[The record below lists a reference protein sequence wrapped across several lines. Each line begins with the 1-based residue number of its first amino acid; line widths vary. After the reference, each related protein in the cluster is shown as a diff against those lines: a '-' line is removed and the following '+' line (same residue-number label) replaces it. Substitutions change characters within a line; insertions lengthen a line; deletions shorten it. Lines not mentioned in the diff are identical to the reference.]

1 MSTELQEIERNISRN
16 KEIVAKG
23 AALERLKG
31 NPDFR
36 KVVMDGY
43 LKDEAV
49 RLVLLK
55 GDQHMQRPE
64 KQLAIQADIDGIGR
78 FAQYLHSV
86 SQFAALAGDSLASD
100 EATLEEIAAEELA
113 K

>member
-1 MSTELQEIERNISRN
+1 MSTELNEIEQNIARN

-23 AALERLKG
+23 AALARLLS

-36 KVVMDGY
+36 KVVSEGY

-49 RLVLLK
+49 RLVHLK
-55 GDQHMQRPE
+55 GDQNMQKPE
-64 KQLAIQADIDGIGR
+64 RQAAIQSDIDAIGR
-78 FAQYLHSV
+78 FAQYLSSV
-86 SQFAALAGDSLASD
+86 SVFAVMASSSLAED
-100 EATLEEIAAEELA
+100 ELAREEIAAEELV

>member
-1 MSTELQEIERNISRN
+1 MSTELHEIEQNIARN

-23 AALERLKG
+23 TALDRLKS

-36 KVVMDGY
+36 KVVGDGY
-43 LKDEAV
+43 LKEEAI

-55 GDQHMQRPE
+55 GDQNMQRPE
-64 KQLAIQADIDGIGR
+64 RQDAIQADIDAIGR

-86 SQFAALAGDSLASD
+86 SQFAVMAASSLADD
-100 EATLEEIAAEELA
+100 EVAREEIAAEELA